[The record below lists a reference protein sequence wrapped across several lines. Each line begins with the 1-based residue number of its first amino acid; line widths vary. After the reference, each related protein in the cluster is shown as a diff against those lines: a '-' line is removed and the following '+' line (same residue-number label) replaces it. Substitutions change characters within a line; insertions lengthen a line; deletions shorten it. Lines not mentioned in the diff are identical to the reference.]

1 MTHSSVP
8 DVQPTLPP
16 DGDNASSS
24 DDDFVTAINAIMPPG
39 LQLMKATCLSVCRE
53 RAEVQMSYELDE
65 RFVNVE
71 GLICG
76 GYTAQILDQT
86 TTGAALAM
94 TGMLS
99 LTIDLHVNFVAGA
112 RPGKLVAT
120 GSLVHTTN
128 SLAFTE
134 ARVTDAVGRLLARG
148 SVTSK
153 LVAPSAPDRR
163 FSA

>member
-16 DGDNASSS
+16 DGDNAGSSEIS
-24 DDDFVTAINAIMPPG
+24 FADLGSRLLAGDDVVTAINAIMPPG

-53 RAEVQMSYELDE
+53 RAEIQMSYELDE

-71 GLICG
+71 GLTCG

-86 TTGAALAM
+86 ATGAALAM

-134 ARVTDAVGRLLARG
+134 ARVTDAVGRLLA
-148 SVTSK
+148 
-153 LVAPSAPDRR
+153 
-163 FSA
+163 

>member
-1 MTHSSVP
+1 
-8 DVQPTLPP
+8 
-16 DGDNASSS
+16 
-24 DDDFVTAINAIMPPG
+24 
-39 LQLMKATCLSVCRE
+39 MKATCLSVCRE
-53 RAEVQMSYELDE
+53 RAEIQMSYELDE

-71 GLICG
+71 GLTCG

-86 TTGAALAM
+86 ATGAALDQYV
-94 TGMLS
+94 S
-99 LTIDLHVNFVAGA
+99 FVAGA

-120 GSLVHTTN
+120 GSVVHTTN

-153 LVAPSAPDRR
+153 LVAPDRR